1 MKKAHLL
8 LLICL
13 GLGAWT
19 PPADAQYTFGS
30 LITGSTGSGGD
41 NENLTYNSTTNAF
54 QYTDG
59 TSTYDDYA
67 ELFLGGS
74 AASLVTTSNYWSA
87 NLTVSLSGATLV
99 RSEGDAFFTLEL
111 GLESTVGSNSYLD
124 TITLKQQNQ
133 TGDNSFAN
141 FPQNTYGTAVVF
153 ESEVNNVAQS
163 TTTLGSASNYN
174 GTSYILLSGGTNS
187 NPTTESVS
195 AATAV
200 LNLGFNKTTDVL
212 TGSYDGSPIGSISL
226 SNMGANPDLLLGV
239 GGISGEGINVYP
251 GMDDGSN
258 FSVIPEPN
266 IGSLFLLGLAGM
278 AIYGLR
284 FAGRSLRIPDRS

>member
-163 TTTLGSASNYN
+163 TTTLDQ
-174 GTSYILLSGGTNS
+174 LQ
-187 NPTTESVS
+187 P
-195 AATAV
+195 
-200 LNLGFNKTTDVL
+200 
-212 TGSYDGSPIGSISL
+212 YD
-226 SNMGANPDLLLGV
+226 
-239 GGISGEGINVYP
+239 
-251 GMDDGSN
+251 
-258 FSVIPEPN
+258 
-266 IGSLFLLGLAGM
+266 
-278 AIYGLR
+278 
-284 FAGRSLRIPDRS
+284 